1 MYQQQY
7 DLSHTSWFCLQ
18 RAVRFSKKSSVWYS
32 SHSMT
37 KDPANTIVKLTFMR
51 WILPD
56 ISINRL
62 FACGWLFHYYKPS
75 LGSISGR
82 LRVRH
87 SKFSESLTHFP
98 CWALLM
104 WSSYMNGEKN
114 LKKCRIP
121 FKQKQSCVPP
131 SSYIIQRLP
140 WPIFASQYYL
150 QKDLRMPRCLCLRGV
165 EGRPPKTAQNK
176 KTQSSCKLFG
186 DVKYRLTQDTE

>member
-1 MYQQQY
+1 MACSVVTPYHI
-7 DLSHTSWFCLQ
+7 HTTKYCTTLQ
-18 RAVRFSKKSSVWYS
+18 CTSN
-32 SHSMT
+32 
-37 KDPANTIVKLTFMR
+37 NTISPIRRDSVCKELLGSLKELSLILFTFHDQRSCKYYIIKLTFMR

-62 FACGWLFHYYKPS
+62 FACGWRFHYKPS

-131 SSYIIQRLP
+131 LIIHNSK
-140 WPIFASQYYL
+140 IA
-150 QKDLRMPRCLCLRGV
+150 
-165 EGRPPKTAQNK
+165 
-176 KTQSSCKLFG
+176 
-186 DVKYRLTQDTE
+186 LTHFFLTI